1 MRRFSGRPTVGVVSG
16 LVLLMAACSPATVP
30 GRPGTGGKGGTGG
43 SAGSGGQPG
52 TGGVTGTGGSL
63 GTGGQGGSGQ
73 AGAGGSGG
81 TGTGGQGGS
90 AAGGQGGSGG
100 MPGDA
105 GREARPGGRGG
116 AGGTGGAGGMT
127 GDARVP
133 DMSSPGDGGLAALD
147 AFCTPKVILMIDP
160 GAGGMRFMMALGGT
174 NEAVIATVQQMGREI
189 CRYLYRS
196 ADEVR
201 PANEIE
207 LIVDPAYTGIAGK
220 SGNVGKVRVRFGA
233 SYLAN
238 YQGEVARE
246 VKGIL
251 YHEMTHIY
259 QHDDKPEGL
268 GAGGWPGLAA
278 YYESHAD
285 AVRTHFGYTSCRGAP
300 SKTGSWDMG
309 AYCARA
315 HWWLWLDNQYPGFL
329 YKLNLQMKGGD
340 NMIWTPARGATIA
353 NKSFEALWTE
363 YQGAACCAGTNLTCC
378 K

>member
-16 LVLLMAACSPATVP
+16 LVLLMAACAPESVP
-30 GRPGTGGKGGTGG
+30 GRQGTGGKGGTGG

-52 TGGVTGTGGSL
+52 TGGV
-63 GTGGQGGSGQ
+63 
-73 AGAGGSGG
+73 AGGSGG

-90 AAGGQGGSGG
+90 GAGGQGGSGG
-100 MPGDA
+100 MTSDG
-105 GREARPGGRGG
+105 GREARPGGNGG
-116 AGGTGGAGGMT
+116 AGGTGGVGGMT

-160 GAGGMRFMMALGGT
+160 GPGGMRFMMALGGS
-174 NEAVIATVQQMGREI
+174 NEAVIATVQQMGRDI

-196 ADEVR
+196 ADDVR

-207 LIVDPAYTGIAGK
+207 LIVDPAYTGIAAK
-220 SGNVGKVRVRFGA
+220 SGNVGKVKVRYGA
-233 SYLAN
+233 TYLAN

-278 YYESHAD
+278 YYESHGD

-300 SKTGSWDMG
+300 NKTGSWDMG